1 MKPLKVVN
9 VSLPEPKN
17 PVLELMKLHP
27 PQSAPPKKRKRR
39 SLTAPWWRLGAK
51 AALGLLEA
59 FSVRSSMTM
68 FRERGPGL
76 PPEKI
81 ERHSLERRF

>member
-1 MKPLKVVN
+1 MESLKVVN
-9 VSLPEPKN
+9 VPVREKKN
-17 PVLELMKLHP
+17 EAVLELLKLHP

-39 SLTAPWWRLGAK
+39 SIWRVVAK
-51 AALGLLEA
+51 AALGVFEA

-76 PPEKI
+76 PPERI
-81 ERHSLERRF
+81 ENHRLERRF